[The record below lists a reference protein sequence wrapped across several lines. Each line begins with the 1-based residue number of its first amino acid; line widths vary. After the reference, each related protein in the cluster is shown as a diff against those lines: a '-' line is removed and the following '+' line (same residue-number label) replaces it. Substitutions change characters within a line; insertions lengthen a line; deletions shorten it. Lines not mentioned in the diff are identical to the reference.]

1 MAKKSKTSSDS
12 KGSGV
17 GRVFILLIGIAS
29 FGILAYLIVEVAYQ
43 FVVPPPAHRILFVQ
57 DIPLPSGFCAT
68 GPCTRNPVAGGVQ
81 QDSGALAP
89 GVQQDFDGFDF
100 QAYDPPTH
108 KLFIAHTGPAPD
120 LLVIAHPPF
129 APKFDPAVDL
139 KFDGHIIV
147 FDTQQDRPIAR
158 INIPQVAGI
167 VDALDLRKVYA
178 ADAEESIVYSID
190 VNTLKATPIQLDDNE
205 SPDAMS
211 YDPVDHRIFVSDPGA
226 PVDDKVSLNPDK
238 KNLNV
243 TVIDALTD
251 TVITKVNLGNLPL
264 LPGENVRSAANAPK
278 VPVEPGNIPKYG
290 HDVGHNKYDAGL
302 HRVFVTSTIL
312 PNADDPNPLL
322 LPPPGTGE
330 LIAIDPVNATIV
342 QRIVLPDT
350 CSSPHGMDIDVDQQ
364 VAFIACTDFDSSRN
378 LFQNLLRVNLR
389 TMTVIPT
396 VPVSAARLAGGPD
409 IVLIDHSQHVLFVA
423 CKGGISVFDEKAG
436 EFKKLGDYVLGKG
449 THTIAIDEQTQEI
462 FLPQLSGGI
471 PILRIGRYN
480 PNGV

>member
-17 GRVFILLIGIAS
+17 GRVFILLLGIAS
-29 FGILAYLIVEVAYQ
+29 FGILAYLLVEVAYQ
-43 FVVPPPAHRILFVQ
+43 FVVPPPAHRLLFVQ
-57 DIPLPSGFCAT
+57 DIPLPSGL
-68 GPCTRNPVAGGVQ
+68 GPTSRGQKNP
-81 QDSGALAP
+81 LAP
-89 GVQQDFDGFDF
+89 GVALDFDGFDF

-108 KLFIAHTGPAPD
+108 RLFVAHTGPNPD
-120 LLVIAHPPF
+120 LMTLAHT
-129 APKFDPAVDL
+129 KFDPQY
-139 KFDGHIIV
+139 DGHIIV
-147 FDTQQDRPIAR
+147 FDTKQDKIIAR
-158 INIPQVAGI
+158 VNIPQVAGI
-167 VDALDLRKVYA
+167 VIAPDLRKAYA
-178 ADAEESIVYSID
+178 ADAQDNIVYAID
-190 VNTLKATPIQLDDNE
+190 VNTLRTTPIQLDDNE

-211 YDPVDHRIFVSDPGA
+211 YDIVDHRIFVSDPGTNA
-226 PVDDKVSLNPDK
+226 DP
-238 KNLNV
+238 KNLNVDLKNQNV

-251 TVITKVNLGNLPL
+251 KIFKKINLGGLPL
-264 LPGENVRSAANAPK
+264 LPGENVKSFANAPK
-278 VPVEPGNIPKYG
+278 VKVTQIGNIQNIPIYG

-302 HRVFVTSTIL
+302 QRVFVTSQVLGDANIISTSD
-312 PNADDPNPLL
+312 NPNP

-342 QRIVLPDT
+342 QRIVLPAS
-350 CSSPHGMDIDVDQQ
+350 CSTPHGMDIDTDQQ
-364 VAFIACTDFDSSRN
+364 VAFIACNDFDSASN
-378 LFQNLLRVNLR
+378 LFQNLLRVDLR

-396 VPVSAARLAGGPD
+396 VPVDARLAGGPD

-462 FLPQLSGGI
+462 FLPQVAGGI
-471 PILRIGRYN
+471 PILRIGKYN

>member
-1 MAKKSKTSSDS
+1 MAKSSTNS
-12 KGSGV
+12 SRRGFGV
-17 GRVFILLIGIAS
+17 GRIFFVLMGIAS
-29 FGILAYLIVEVAYQ
+29 FGVLAYLLVQVTYQ
-43 FVVPPPAHRILFVQ
+43 FLVPPPAHRLLFVQ
-57 DIPLPSGFCAT
+57 DIPLPSGFCKT
-68 GPCTRNPVAGGVQ
+68 GPCTEHP
-81 QDSGALAP
+81 LAP

-108 KLFIAHTGPAPD
+108 KLFIAHTGPTPD
-120 LLVIAHPPF
+120 LLELAHPAF

-147 FDTQQDRPIAR
+147 FDTQQDKLIAR
-158 INIPQVAGI
+158 IAIPQVAGM

-205 SPDAMS
+205 SPEAMS
-211 YDPVDHRIFVSDPGA
+211 YDPVDHRIFVSDPGTNA
-226 PVDDKVSLNPDK
+226 DP
-238 KNLNV
+238 KNLNVDLKNQNV

-251 TVITKVNLGNLPL
+251 KVLKKINLGGLPL
-264 LPGENVRSAANAPK
+264 LPGENVKSLANAPK
-278 VPVEPGNIPKYG
+278 VNVTQIGNIQNIPIYG

-302 HRVFVTSTIL
+302 QRVFVTSQVLGDANIVSTSD
-312 PNADDPNPLL
+312 NPNP

-330 LIAIDPVNATIV
+330 LIAIDPINATIV
-342 QRIVLPDT
+342 QRIVLPAT
-350 CSSPHGMDIDVDQQ
+350 CSTPHGMDIDADQQ
-364 VAFIACTDFDSSRN
+364 VAFIACNDFDPAST
-378 LFQNLLRVNLR
+378 LFQNLLRVDLR
-389 TMTVIPT
+389 TMTVIST
-396 VPVSAARLAGGPD
+396 VPVIAARLAGGPD

-462 FLPQLSGGI
+462 FLPQISGGI